1 MKRGSVARV
10 LCLQEKPDIVLGRIA
25 GAKGAI
31 MNLSVSKRVLMS
43 LGLLLVLSGQA
54 VAAPLQWTK
63 VTPIN
68 GWKRGSVDTRA
79 AAVAIDANDFV
90 HLRGAIAQPPS
101 GTSNIAFVL
110 PVGFRPLATL
120 LVPIALFSGQPGA
133 LQVEPNGVVTV
144 AAAGPFSDARAFTSL
159 EGVSFPR
166 K

>member
-1 MKRGSVARV
+1 MR
-10 LCLQEKPDIVLGRIA
+10 LTTLA
-25 GAKGAI
+25 GARSLGFSILTPFCFFSSRSFSASSYRSS
-31 MNLSVSKRVLMS
+31 NLSDSNFARFCS
-43 LGLLLVLSGQA
+43 TIC
-54 VAAPLQWTK
+54 AAK
-63 VTPIN
+63 
-68 GWKRGSVDTRA
+68 S
-79 AAVAIDANDFV
+79 AAVAIDAHDFV

-110 PVGFRPLATL
+110 PVRFRPLATL
-120 LVPIALFSGQPGA
+120 LVPIALFTGQPGA

>member
-1 MKRGSVARV
+1 
-10 LCLQEKPDIVLGRIA
+10 
-25 GAKGAI
+25 
-31 MNLSVSKRVLMS
+31 MNLSISKRVLMA

-68 GWKRGSVDTRA
+68 GWKRASVDTRP

-90 HLRGAIAQPPS
+90 HLRGAIAQPS
-101 GTSNIAFVL
+101 GISNIAFVL
-110 PVGFRPLATL
+110 PVRFRPSATL
-120 LVPIALFSGQPGA
+120 LVPIALFSGQSGA

-144 AAAGPFSDARAFTSL
+144 AVPGSLSDSQAFTSL